1 MKSATSLYSTAA
13 AAISFLFEQYQSL
26 YNTHVPSMTKF
37 QNKVTICSENIVK
50 VMWNHRFKDVSD
62 MCQCSGLAKNT
73 KTWDFCVKT
82 SVLSGQNIGFFEPCC
97 TSAETIQTVQF
108 PT

>member
-1 MKSATSLYSTAA
+1 MELHDFQLSTS
-13 AAISFLFEQYQSL
+13 
-26 YNTHVPSMTKF
+26 NHTHVPSKNKF
-37 QNKVTICSENIVK
+37 QNKLTICSENIVK
-50 VMWNHRFKDVSD
+50 VMLNHSFKDVSD
-62 MCQCSGLAKNT
+62 MCQCSGLAKIT